1 MRSFVLFICKYSI
14 QCDAPVLKSS
24 RNSSNV
30 AKHILKLLAYTPV
43 SEGLTKTLKY
53 GPLHLA
59 FICSA

>member
-1 MRSFVLFICKYSI
+1 M

-30 AKHILKLLAYTPV
+30 AKNILKLLAYTPV
-43 SEGLTKTLKY
+43 SEGLTKPLKY